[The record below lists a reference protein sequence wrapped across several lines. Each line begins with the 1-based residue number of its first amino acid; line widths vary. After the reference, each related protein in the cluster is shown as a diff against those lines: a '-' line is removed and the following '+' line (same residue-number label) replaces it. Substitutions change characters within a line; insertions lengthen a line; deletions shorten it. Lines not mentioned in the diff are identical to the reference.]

1 METTDIIGICMTGFL
16 CIATTAFVIAYIVD
30 IRRKRRIRRLA
41 EKILAD
47 QTLYSTPSL
56 QRDAAKNA
64 LATAIWLD
72 TMEHFGFKNYDADIL
87 DKL

>member
-1 METTDIIGICMTGFL
+1 METIDIIEICMTVFL
-16 CIATTAFVIAYIVD
+16 CVTAAAFVIAYIVD

>member
-1 METTDIIGICMTGFL
+1 METTDIIGICIAGFSGL
-16 CIATTAFVIAYIVD
+16 VFLGIFIAVLIEM
-30 IRRKRRIRRLA
+30 RRKRRIRRLA